1 MILLF
6 TIILALI
13 SMIILVFAETYFIQN
28 SGQENEQLSMYQ
40 MNLDPDVFRFINDF
54 LSKWKLF
61 FTSPSIIQPDPKS
74 SSEHLSAIDRKIS
87 ALRKSLQQNLDTL
100 NYLFKMESNFQ
111 DADSMN
117 QLNELHEVRA
127 ILREKTC
134 ELSKELIHYKTLKIK
149 EIVVEYTVV
158 S

>member
-13 SMIILVFAETYFIQN
+13 SMILLVFAETYFIQN
-28 SGQENEQLSMYQ
+28 NGQENEQLSMYQ
-40 MNLDPDVFRFINDF
+40 MNLESDVFGFINDL
-54 LSKWKLF
+54 LSKLKLF
-61 FTSPSIIQPDPKS
+61 FTSPSVIQPDPKS
-74 SSEHLSAIDRKIS
+74 SSEGLSAIDRKIS

-117 QLNELHEVRA
+117 QLNELHEVRS

-134 ELSKELIHYKTLKIK
+134 ELSKELIHYKTLKLK
-149 EIVVEYTVV
+149 EIVVEYIEV